1 MWEVLEVSTNIR
13 NAASAD
19 WLGCIECVHNLLDR
33 CPACYSRNNAAC
45 LTLSKSITDVDKKLL
60 RKEIEKKYKQD
71 LIDAAKMYHAR
82 MAMAGINEREDV
94 VE

>member
-1 MWEVLEVSTNIR
+1 MSDDVR
-13 NAASAD
+13 NAASPD

-33 CPACYSRNNAAC
+33 CPAGFSRNNAAC
-45 LTLSKSITDVDKKLL
+45 LTLSKSMIDVDKKLL

-94 VE
+94 GNE